1 MEKRIKDFEEYAITD
16 EGQVISYKYKAPRV
30 LKTWYQKTGYENIK
44 LSKNGETY
52 HFLIHRL
59 VAMAFLPNPQNL
71 NHVDHIDNNRQ
82 NNKLENLR
90 WISAK
95 DNVNKSYIASGVN
108 AVRNFIPCLL
118 IEESG
123 DNIIGEFNSKTDAC
137 NYAYEHFGCSKS
149 SLMKYGRTN
158 GYKIVKCRD

>member
-59 VAMAFLPNPQNL
+59 VAMAFLPNPQN
-71 NHVDHIDNNRQ
+71 
-82 NNKLENLR
+82 
-90 WISAK
+90 S
-95 DNVNKSYIASGVN
+95 
-108 AVRNFIPCLL
+108 
-118 IEESG
+118 
-123 DNIIGEFNSKTDAC
+123 
-137 NYAYEHFGCSKS
+137 
-149 SLMKYGRTN
+149 
-158 GYKIVKCRD
+158 